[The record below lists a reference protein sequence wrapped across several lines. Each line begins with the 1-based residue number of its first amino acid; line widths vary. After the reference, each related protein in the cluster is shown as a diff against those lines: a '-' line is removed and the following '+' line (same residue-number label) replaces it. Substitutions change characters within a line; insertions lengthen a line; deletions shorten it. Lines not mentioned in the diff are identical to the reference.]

1 MWSLKY
7 EDFKIYCITAASLL
21 AFVVLRIFIRG
32 KSYKKYTRCDGNVV
46 VITGGNSG
54 IGKETAI
61 ELAAR
66 FQKEEKQLDILINNA
81 GVMAIPLCRTEDGL
95 EMQMGVNHMGHFL
108 LTNLLLPML
117 KTSQPSRIVN
127 VSSMAHRWGKIK
139 TDDLNS
145 EKSYSNVYC
154 YANSKLANILFT
166 RELARRLKDTK
177 VTANALH
184 PGVINTELSRHTGE
198 ISFFFSKYFVKPAM
212 YIFNKTPKQGAQ
224 TTIYA
229 ALDPDLENVSGQY
242 FSECGFE
249 KVYEQGLDDDMAKW
263 LWNISEKWTKL
274 SSKSE

>member
-1 MWSLKY
+1 MERGEEACKEIIQKSGSSNVFVRIL
-7 EDFKIYCITAASLL
+7 DLAS
-21 AFVVLRIFIRG
+21 FTSIREFA
-32 KSYKKYTRCDGNVV
+32 KS
-46 VITGGNSG
+46 
-54 IGKETAI
+54 
-61 ELAAR
+61 